1 MFLDPRGAGEQNSL
15 RKLTASPR
23 PSLPLL
29 AAVTQRTL
37 ALTFLASLT
46 LSRLALKLKGN
57 LHAPESYKGD
67 LHAPTGGYPVTVY
80 RHLRCRQLH
89 LCCDQP

>member
-1 MFLDPRGAGEQNSL
+1 MPPFPLHRFHAG
-15 RKLTASPR
+15 

-46 LSRLALKLKGN
+46 LSWLALKLRGD

-67 LHAPTGGYPVTVY
+67 LHSPTVISTPSSARATCTPSSGTATYTP
-80 RHLRCRQLH
+80 
-89 LCCDQP
+89 PSS